1 MVSGCRCPG
10 IPSQPVGDGE
20 DGAEVVGGVAPLGGE
35 PGVVVVEPADHGADV
50 EGGLHGVEAIAG
62 AGDARAVVHGEA
74 GDERAEELGAGGEVE
89 GLEAA
94 AEGVEEA
101 VARGLVG

>member
-1 MVSGCRCPG
+1 MLKAACTGSR
-10 IPSQPVGDGE
+10 S
-20 DGAEVVGGVAPLGGE
+20 
-35 PGVVVVEPADHGADV
+35 
-50 EGGLHGVEAIAG
+50 IAG

-101 VARGLVG
+101 VAGGLVG